1 LNELKAAGCLA
12 SVPDVSAM
20 GYKTLAGSGPQRR
33 AWKTVSLS
41 RKVKTG
47 LDENRLLILGA
58 QVLFGF
64 QFQGVF
70 QEAFPELSQCSR
82 KVDCLA
88 LVLMAITIALLV
100 APSMQH
106 RIVEGGADTLRI
118 LRATGTFGVAA
129 LVPLGISLGLDFY
142 IVFDHLFGRISAV
155 VAGGAFCALAA
166 VLWFGIGVVRRV
178 RYKVTVPPEK
188 EEETPLSTRI
198 EQMLTE
204 ARVIVPGA
212 QALLGF
218 QLAVTFTRAFA
229 ELPEAQKI
237 IHVGALCCVAVA
249 IVILMATAAVHRVAF
264 QGQDSTAFLKIGSA
278 FVISAPFALAVGI
291 AGDMQVAIHQ
301 ATGAETAGFTLAAA
315 SLLLLLGLWYG
326 VPLFLRRSQ
335 AKADSRH
342 IEA

>member
-1 LNELKAAGCLA
+1 
-12 SVPDVSAM
+12 
-20 GYKTLAGSGPQRR
+20 
-33 AWKTVSLS
+33 VSLS
-41 RKVKTG
+41 RKVKTA

-70 QEAFPELSQCSR
+70 QEAFPGLSECSR
-82 KVDCLA
+82 IVDCFA
-88 LVLMAITIALLV
+88 LVLMALTI
-100 APSMQH
+100 
-106 RIVEGGADTLRI
+106 RI

-155 VAGGAFCALAA
+155 VAGGAFCAFAGA
-166 VLWFGIGVVRRV
+166 LWFGVGVVRRV
-178 RYKVTVPPEK
+178 RCKVIVPPEK
-188 EEETPLSTRI
+188 EDETPLSTRI

-218 QLAVTFTRAFA
+218 QLAVTFTRAFV

-237 IHVGALCCVAVA
+237 IHVVALCCVAVA

-301 ATGAETAGFTLAAA
+301 ATGAETAAFALAAA

-335 AKADSRH
+335 AAMSQRPSVGARH
-342 IEA
+342 RST

>member
-1 LNELKAAGCLA
+1 MA
-12 SVPDVSAM
+12 P
-20 GYKTLAGSGPQRR
+20 TRR
-33 AWKTVSLS
+33 PFPLIKWVGEEVSLS
-41 RKVKTG
+41 RKVKTA

-70 QEAFPELSQCSR
+70 QEAFSELPEFSR
-82 KVDCLA
+82 KVDSLA
-88 LVLMAITIALLV
+88 LVLMALTIALLV

-106 RIVEGGADTLRI
+106 RLVEGGADTIRI
-118 LRATGTFGVAA
+118 LHVTGAFGIAA

-142 IVFDHLFGRISAV
+142 IVFDHLFGRIFAA

-166 VLWFGIGVVRRV
+166 FLWFGVGLVRRV
-178 RYKVTVPPEK
+178 RCKVTIPPEK
-188 EEETPLSTRI
+188 EEETDLSTRI

-218 QLAVTFTRAFA
+218 QLAVTFTRAFV

-237 IHVGALCCVAVA
+237 IHVVALCCVAVA

-264 QGQDSTAFLKIGSA
+264 RGQDSTAFLRIGSA
-278 FVISAPFALAVGI
+278 FVITAPLALALGL
-291 AGDMQVAIHQ
+291 AGDMQVAIRQ
-301 ATGAETAGFTLAAA
+301 ATGSETAAYALAAA
-315 SLLLLLGLWYG
+315 SLLLLFGLWYG
-326 VPLFLRRSQ
+326 VPLLLRRRLKES
-335 AKADSRH
+335 H
-342 IEA
+342 